1 MREDKQK
8 KKVCDL
14 NYSFLTVLHAYDI
27 IFVLLH
33 ILVNEFDQLTSIF
46 FSLRWLY
53 NDWNSAQF
61 LTIQAQGLKKDMV
74 INTCWDNIRLQ
85 FQLLTNATE
94 SISLNST

>member
-1 MREDKQK
+1 MSMREDKQK

-27 IFVLLH
+27 IFVNLLH

-61 LTIQAQGLKKDMV
+61 LTIQAQGLKKDMF
-74 INTCWDNIRLQ
+74 INT
-85 FQLLTNATE
+85 
-94 SISLNST
+94 SLDII

>member
-1 MREDKQK
+1 MSMREDKQK

-61 LTIQAQGLKKDMV
+61 LTIQAQGLKKDMFISCGRV
-74 INTCWDNIRLQ
+74 VSDFESEAKTRCNFQ
-85 FQLLTNATE
+85 FR
-94 SISLNST
+94 